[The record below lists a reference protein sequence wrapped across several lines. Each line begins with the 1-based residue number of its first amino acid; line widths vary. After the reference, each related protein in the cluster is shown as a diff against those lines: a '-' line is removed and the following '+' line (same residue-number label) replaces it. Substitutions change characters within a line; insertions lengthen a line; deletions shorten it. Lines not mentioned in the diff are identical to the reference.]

1 LHGVVFDILLGE
13 PPRRGVAAGIL
24 LEAVQVPFQLPEW
37 LAIRAGRWNGNFHM
51 TFIIEATKDDHRT
64 VDFRS
69 TAIVAV
75 ILAPKLVAEGFA
87 VSITAPSGHLYLADQ
102 FNLLLMSRKAALPAA
117 VRAAVRHSRQD

>member
-1 LHGVVFDILLGE
+1 VPRVQLARAAKAPN
-13 PPRRGVAAGIL
+13 PPKF
-24 LEAVQVPFQLPEW
+24 PFQLTEW
-37 LAIRAGRWNGNFHM
+37 LAIRAGRSNGDFHM

-75 ILAPKLVAEGFA
+75 ILARKLVAEGFA

-102 FNLLLMSRKAALPAA
+102 FNLLLTSKSLDSQAIA
-117 VRAAVRHSRQD
+117 DDG

>member
-1 LHGVVFDILLGE
+1 MPLIPDAAGVRPATACTLHGVVFDILPAE

-37 LAIRAGRWNGNFHM
+37 LAIRAGRSNGNFHM

-75 ILAPKLVAEGFA
+75 ILARKLVAEGVRPEDVA
-87 VSITAPSGHLYLADQ
+87 AIRHLYLADQ
-102 FNLLLMSRKAALPAA
+102 FNLC
-117 VRAAVRHSRQD
+117 

>member
-1 LHGVVFDILLGE
+1 V
-13 PPRRGVAAGIL
+13 PRVQLARAAQAPIPSKF
-24 LEAVQVPFQLPEW
+24 PFQLTEW
-37 LAIRAGRWNGNFHM
+37 LAIRAGPSNGIFHM

-75 ILAPKLVAEGFA
+75 ILARKLVAEGFA

-102 FNLLLMSRKAALPAA
+102 FNLLLTSKSLSSQAIA
-117 VRAAVRHSRQD
+117 DDG